1 MDPEP
6 TPDPHYESCIASFHP
21 AVRKWF
27 CSTFPS
33 ITEAQQMAFPVIK
46 KDENM
51 LLLSPTGSGKTLA
64 GFLVSIDHL
73 VKLAEEKK
81 LENRVYVIY
90 VSPLRALSN
99 DIKKNLMIPLKGI
112 QKEAPWANIRV
123 LVRTGD
129 TSKYRKS
136 KMLKES
142 PHILI
147 TTPETLQIILNAPKF
162 KEKLTGVKYVIV
174 DEIHDLCNTKRG
186 VSLSL
191 SLERLQNLAGP
202 LVRIGLSATQAP
214 VEDIAQ
220 FLAGTHRS
228 ARILIAEKEKK
239 YDLSI
244 VKPSS
249 LSQLSLEKA
258 VEETYDI
265 LKELIESHNVTIV
278 FSNTRSRTERIVYQ
292 LKKREVFSVAA
303 HHGSMGKETRHE
315 IEDLLK
321 QGKIKAVITSTSLEL
336 GIDIGDVDL
345 VVQLGTPKN
354 TAKLMQR
361 IGRAGHGLHAV
372 SKGVL
377 IAQNRDELVELEILK
392 QKALQYQLEPV
403 QIPENC
409 LDVLAQH
416 LIGLSLE
423 DMWDAHD
430 AFTLVR
436 KSYCYRSL
444 SYKDFVKTLEYLG
457 GYYADLEEKNIYRKL
472 WFDGER
478 FGRVKAA
485 LYLYFLN
492 CGTIP
497 SQATF
502 KVVLEGAGIPLG
514 KLSEYFVSHLNTDD
528 IFILGGRSL
537 QFVKV
542 EGMSVLVRDALGGKP
557 TVPSWQGEAMS
568 RSFEFAYDLSE
579 FRRRIAAFLEVD
591 RTHHG
596 TTPLNTPGTEST
608 IIDTVDAAKTH
619 NPVNAAATNTVNALT
634 EIHTDTVS
642 ELDPDIVQYLEEQ
655 IDVAGFIPTMDTLY
669 IEQYIDKDNTHH
681 LIFHAPFGR
690 RVNEALARAYTYIM
704 ECSDFTI
711 TDNGFMLSSENKL
724 TFKKGM
730 VSSEEFI
737 DIMKEAVW
745 GTELFCQRFRHCAE
759 RGFLLLRNY
768 KGKSISPRSQYYR
781 ARSLLKELPF
791 DFPLVKE
798 TFNEVL
804 FSALDC
810 YNAIKI
816 LQKIECGEMKVVIS
830 DLTTIPS
837 PFALSIVM
845 AGAQDIITLKDRSE
859 FLQHMKK
866 SITDQIIENQPLFDS
881 VTIKEYY
888 QERMF
893 HLDDN
898 APLPEQVQHVLY
910 TGVYSAADLASELH
924 EDIKKIET
932 ALDTLIEKNVVSCGY
947 FTAPELQYMLIKD
960 RRKLEHGEGIEDV
973 YYKAFLVKK
982 HFDYSEYHEVFSAY
996 GGMRSKR
1003 AVYDRVGFFSADLIR
1018 IKIGGRLMYIR
1029 PEDAYIFAS
1038 AFRRYQPDESLLNYI
1053 REHPGLTKKE
1063 IREYRSGINTLE
1075 DNVYVYRDQK
1085 NRFYALDVELIS
1097 PYKARKEVIT
1107 KFVTSCGPVTADEI
1121 SYYAGIKDVE
1131 EFLTDFEKVKIF
1143 SRVVQTMFCTPEDAL
1158 KLKKMNDIH
1167 SGVRIIDYSDPLFD
1181 KLRYETSAELKKH
1194 VCPVVYNGRIAGG
1207 ITYHADHRFVIDEFI
1222 PLKKV
1227 KKKTNTSTKT
1237 EVNIPEKELLSEIER
1252 IYKYYRWQ
1260 GAHNLMLKDET
1271 LQKIAQS
1278 AGTTIKEG
1286 VVIDA
1291 PELDVLPQCVYS
1303 LQLESTFLINSAP
1316 LEKILQIPFLTLK
1329 ALQSRTTQ
1337 NVSTLLKN
1345 EVVTTI
1351 TYNNTSYV
1359 VPPKDVFMYQNNDIV
1374 SLVTRILNSFTIVT
1388 PFEIQNLIPA
1398 EVYEIEKIVQ
1408 SKATPVF
1415 HNGERHY
1422 TTSMIIPDEPVDKIV
1437 FLDET
1442 DPFIALHN
1450 TTWNISGTA
1459 IMVNGLPAG
1468 YYTLDQN
1475 QADLILYKEFKEHWG
1490 NILVKLPLKD
1500 IVIRSVNK
1508 KPVKDTRFARTFS

>member
-6 TPDPHYESCIASFHP
+6 MMASFHP

-27 CSTFPS
+27 CSTFTS
-33 ITEAQQMAFPVIK
+33 ITEPQSMAFPLIK
-46 KDENM
+46 NNENI

-73 VKLAEEKK
+73 VTLAEKEK

-112 QKEAPWANIRV
+112 KKEAPWADIRV

-162 KEKLTGVKYVIV
+162 KEKLTNVKYVIV

-202 LVRIGLSATQAP
+202 FVRIGLSATQAP

-220 FLAGTHRS
+220 FLVGTHRE

-239 YDLSI
+239 YDLEI
-244 VKPSS
+244 VKPAS

-292 LKKREVFSVAA
+292 LKKRDLFSVAA
-303 HHGSMGKETRHE
+303 HHGSMGKEARHE

-321 QGKIKAVITSTSLEL
+321 QGKIKAVVTSTSLEL

-392 QKALQYQLEPV
+392 RKAQQYQLEPV
-403 QIPENC
+403 QIPQNC

-423 DMWDAHD
+423 DMWEAQDAYQ
-430 AFTLVR
+430 LVR
-436 KSYCYRSL
+436 RSYCYRSL
-444 SYKDFVKTLEYLG
+444 SYRDFVKTLEYLG
-457 GYYADLEEKNIYRKL
+457 GYYADLEEKHIYRKL

-485 LYLYFLN
+485 LYLYFVN

-502 KVVLEGAGIPLG
+502 KVILEGAGIPLG
-514 KLSEYFVSHLNTDD
+514 KLSEYFVSHLKPDD

-537 QFVKV
+537 QFVRV
-542 EGMSVLVRDALGGKP
+542 EGMSVLVKDALGGKP

-568 RSFEFAYDLSE
+568 RSFEFGYDLSE
-579 FRRRIAAFLEVD
+579 FRKGVFGYIDDKNVNQVD
-591 RTHHG
+591 TQHVYQIPDTG
-596 TTPLNTPGTEST
+596 TVVT
-608 IIDTVDAAKTH
+608 
-619 NPVNAAATNTVNALT
+619 PVNAECTQVL
-634 EIHTDTVS
+634 I
-642 ELDPDIVQYLEEQ
+642 DPDIISYFKDQYR
-655 IDVAGFIPTMDTLY
+655 VAGFIPTANVLY
-669 IEQYIDKDNTHH
+669 IEKYIDKDNRHH

-690 RVNEALARAYTYIM
+690 RVNEALARAYTHVM
-704 ECSDFTI
+704 KCTDFTV
-711 TDNGFMLSSENKL
+711 TDNGFMLTSEKQFS
-724 TFKKGM
+724 FKKGL
-730 VSSEEFI
+730 VPSEEFI
-737 DIMKEAVW
+737 EIMKEAVW

-768 KGKSISPRSQYYR
+768 KGKAISPRTQYYR

-804 FSALDC
+804 YSALDC
-810 YNAIKI
+810 YNAAKI
-816 LQKIECGEMKVVIS
+816 LQEIECGDIKVEIS
-830 DLTTIPS
+830 DYTSIPS

-859 FLQHMKK
+859 FLQHMQKA
-866 SITDQIIENQPLFDS
+866 ITDQIIEKTPLFDPD
-881 VTIKEYY
+881 VIKEFYE
-888 QERMF
+888 ERVS
-893 HLDDN
+893 HIDPDTLLQKQIID
-898 APLPEQVQHVLY
+898 VLY
-910 TGVYSAADLASELH
+910 TGVYSAAEIASQLH
-924 EDIKKIET
+924 IDIENVESVV
-932 ALDTLIEKNVVSCGY
+932 DTLIEENVVSCGY
-947 FTAPELQYMLIKD
+947 FTASELQYMLVKD
-960 RRKLEHGEGIEDV
+960 RRKLEHGEGIEDKA
-973 YYKAFLVKK
+973 YKAFLVKK
-982 HFDYSEYHEVFSAY
+982 HFDYTDCQKVFSAY

-1018 IKIGGRLMYIR
+1018 IKVGGRLMYIR

-1038 AFRRYQPDESLLNYI
+1038 AYQRYHPDEDLLEFIEN
-1053 REHPGLTKKE
+1053 HPGLTKKE
-1063 IREYRSGINTLE
+1063 IREYGPGINRLE
-1075 DNVYVYRDQK
+1075 ENVYVYRDQK
-1085 NRFYALDVELIS
+1085 NRFYALDTELIS
-1097 PYKARKEVIT
+1097 PEKAQKEII
-1107 KFVTSCGPVTADEI
+1107 KKYIESCGPVTTDEI
-1121 SYYAGIKDVE
+1121 SYYTGIKDVE
-1131 EFLTDFEKVKIF
+1131 EFLSDYKKVKIF
-1143 SRVVQTMFCTPEDAL
+1143 SKVVQTMYCTQKDLDQLKECNLED
-1158 KLKKMNDIH
+1158 I
-1167 SGVRIIDYSDPLFD
+1167 SSFTVRIIDYSDPLFD
-1181 KLRYETSAELKKH
+1181 KLRYEISSELQEH
-1194 VCPVVYNGRIAGG
+1194 VCPVVCNGQIIGG
-1207 ITYHADHRFVIDEFI
+1207 ITYSGGEHFCIEKFI
-1222 PLKKV
+1222 PLKK
-1227 KKKTNTSTKT
+1227 
-1237 EVNIPEKELLSEIER
+1237 IPEKELFSEIQR
-1252 IYKYYRWQ
+1252 VYKYYRWQ
-1260 GAHNLMLKDET
+1260 GAHTMVIKDEY
-1271 LQKIAQS
+1271 LQEMVHS
-1278 AGTTIKEG
+1278 LGYTTENGTF
-1286 VVIDA
+1286 IDT
-1291 PELDVLPQCVYS
+1291 PNLSGSPQEVYS
-1303 LQLESTFLINSAP
+1303 LQLKSNFLLDSAP
-1316 LEKILQIPFLTLK
+1316 VETVLKIPFLTK
-1329 ALQSRTTQ
+1329 SALQNRITKD
-1337 NVSTLLKN
+1337 VSTLIKN
-1345 EVVTTI
+1345 DVVTQVD
-1351 TYNNTSYV
+1351 YNGQPYCV
-1359 VPPKDVFMYQNNDIV
+1359 LPEDVLMYKNNDIP
-1374 SLVTRILNSFTIVT
+1374 SLVTRVLESFKIVT
-1388 PFEIQNLIPA
+1388 PFQVKNLVSA
-1398 EVYEIEKIVQ
+1398 EVYHIETILK
-1408 SKATPVF
+1408 SAATPVF
-1415 HNGERHY
+1415 HNGELHY
-1422 TTSMIIPDEPVDKIV
+1422 TVQSEFLCELENEIL

-1442 DPFIALHN
+1442 DPFIKLHN
-1450 TTWNISGTA
+1450 KKWNISGTA
-1459 IMVNGLPAG
+1459 IIINGIPAG
-1468 YYTLDQN
+1468 YYTTDEN
-1475 QADLILYKEFKEHWG
+1475 QADLILYKEFKEYWG
-1490 NILVKLPLKD
+1490 NILVKLPSEN

-1508 KPVKDTRFARTFS
+1508 RPVKDTRFARTFS